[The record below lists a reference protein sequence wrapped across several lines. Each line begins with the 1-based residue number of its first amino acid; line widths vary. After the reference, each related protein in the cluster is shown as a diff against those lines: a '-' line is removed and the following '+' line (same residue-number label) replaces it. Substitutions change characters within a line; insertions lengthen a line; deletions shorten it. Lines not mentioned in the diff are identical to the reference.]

1 MYKPHTTTVEQ
12 TASMKIVINNNSTVV
27 PHVDMNEKYSIVSN
41 RTVTIVCDEVFG
53 LHRAIETILQS
64 LDSTTDGHF
73 VPAGTIIDFPRFKWR
88 GVSLDSSRHYISVA
102 SIKRTIDAMAGAKF
116 NVLHWHFWDDQAIRM
131 QFDTHPKLW
140 EMNSDGLSYSKS
152 EISAIVNYATARGVR
167 VVPEISLPGHASA
180 VAHTY
185 AELMS
190 DPAVT
195 EYPRQYSWGVHLPIM
210 NPMLPDLYTF
220 LTDCFS
226 ELVGLF
232 VDDYIHIGGDEPDY
246 TQWNNNSAIQQF
258 ITDNKLDGNSGLQA
272 YLNSEVE
279 VILSGLGKKMMGW
292 DEILHPSLPKSIVI
306 QSWRGHDSLAQA
318 ALEGYASV
326 LSTGFYID
334 QPQPSDYHYR
344 NDPIPRPFTVDDTVH
359 AGELFESYEW
369 TKPRGKGEAQNGTL
383 SIITDVNGVAR
394 AFTDYAGKSRAEVV
408 VMDYKYGNF
417 FRGHYD
423 NYMSY
428 TEFNIDDST
437 LDGRLWPRLFAVAER
452 LWSNANL
459 TDEQSMFRR
468 MKAIDRWA
476 EQSLGMKNNF
486 QRRTMLERFANRD
499 NVEPLMGLALY
510 AEPMQYYGR
519 NWEKWNYE
527 PQGEHYDMW
536 ERLNRFVDALP
547 VESYF
552 VKEMMEYAGMAG
564 DWNPRVSL
572 LEHYDYVNSVASL
585 SIPLFEQSVAAGG
598 PAKELAVAHMAVASC
613 AAEVLRETFNFT
625 HTEEQIVECQQIAA
639 AIGRQ
644 DFDEAVAAIV
654 RPTELMLRQVA
665 SIIPPT
671 TTTTKTLAMPS
682 STTTTAPYGGG
693 RRAGGKDNTMMRVI
707 SEVSVFL
714 IFAFN

>member
-306 QSWRGHDSLAQA
+306 QSWRGHRRPTFETWW
-318 ALEGYASV
+318 EGQYN
-326 LSTGFYID
+326 D
-334 QPQPSDYHYR
+334 ESD
-344 NDPIPRPFTVDDTVH
+344 F
-359 AGELFESYEW
+359 GS
-369 TKPRGKGEAQNGTL
+369 
-383 SIITDVNGVAR
+383 
-394 AFTDYAGKSRAEVV
+394 
-408 VMDYKYGNF
+408 
-417 FRGHYD
+417 
-423 NYMSY
+423 
-428 TEFNIDDST
+428 
-437 LDGRLWPRLFAVAER
+437 
-452 LWSNANL
+452 
-459 TDEQSMFRR
+459 
-468 MKAIDRWA
+468 
-476 EQSLGMKNNF
+476 
-486 QRRTMLERFANRD
+486 ERFLDFCFQLNLSVTNSCFQL
-499 NVEPLMGLALY
+499 NV
-510 AEPMQYYGR
+510 
-519 NWEKWNYE
+519 
-527 PQGEHYDMW
+527 
-536 ERLNRFVDALP
+536 
-547 VESYF
+547 
-552 VKEMMEYAGMAG
+552 
-564 DWNPRVSL
+564 
-572 LEHYDYVNSVASL
+572 
-585 SIPLFEQSVAAGG
+585 
-598 PAKELAVAHMAVASC
+598 
-613 AAEVLRETFNFT
+613 
-625 HTEEQIVECQQIAA
+625 
-639 AIGRQ
+639 
-644 DFDEAVAAIV
+644 
-654 RPTELMLRQVA
+654 
-665 SIIPPT
+665 
-671 TTTTKTLAMPS
+671 
-682 STTTTAPYGGG
+682 
-693 RRAGGKDNTMMRVI
+693 
-707 SEVSVFL
+707 
-714 IFAFN
+714 